1 MQQRQRHSRSDVPCQ
16 NRAFTPD
23 KSAAFTLIE
32 LLVVIGIIA
41 LLAAILFPVFA
52 AARGKARQAACLSNL
67 RQIGNATQM
76 YASDYDGFFPYAR
89 DASDKYVPEIWAGAP
104 QKCRDKLKEMPL
116 LHPEAQANS
125 DPGAL
130 APYVRSRDVWRCPG
144 DSGFDFLD
152 NNDICGG
159 PCPMAARPSMFE
171 AYGASYLYRTEFSFR
186 QINVDTVTATGGSS
200 GRQLGPSSLMY
211 LFDGNGSWHGSP
223 FKLGK
228 SALRYDCL
236 FADGHV
242 KSLPNAD
249 YQDAWLARLDVP
261 GSDLCP

>member
-1 MQQRQRHSRSDVPCQ
+1 MHQRRRQYRLPDAAV
-16 NRAFTPD
+16 FTAR
-23 KSAAFTLIE
+23 KRFGFTLIE

-67 RQIGNATQM
+67 RQIGTATQM
-76 YASDYDGFFPYAR
+76 YMSDYDGYFPYAK
-89 DASDKYVPEIWAGAP
+89 DSSDKWVPEIWAGAP
-104 QKCRDKLKEMPL
+104 AKCRAKLVDMPL
-116 LHPEAQANS
+116 LHPESLPTS
-125 DPGAL
+125 DPGVL
-130 APYVRSRDVWRCPG
+130 APYLRNREIWRCNG
-144 DSGFDFLD
+144 DTGFDFLD

-159 PCPMAARPSMFE
+159 PCPMAARPTMYE

-186 QINVDTVTATGGSS
+186 QINVDTVTATGATS
-200 GRQLGPSSLMY
+200 GRELGPASLMY

-223 FKLGK
+223 FKLGR
-228 SALRYDCL
+228 SALRYNCL

-249 YQDAWLARLDVP
+249 YQDAWLARLDAP